1 MKLKN
6 IKKYSNKL
14 LKFKIIQ
21 NKVYNK
27 KQHLNNIKIEDIEY
41 RLKKIFNII
50 YKYHIFDKK
59 ILFVGPELSSIENF
73 QIKFLLKST
82 KHVFIPTNFWVRGAI
97 SNNKTYFKHSTKNR
111 KSLDNKISKLL
122 FQLKNKVDLIVLL
135 DESNSLNVSSEG
147 YESRIPIISLNSY
160 LNIHH
165 NKSSYRV
172 PGNFQFN
179 NKKILDNFFYSLL
192 ISTLKKGNRHKHSL
206 NLKKSR
212 SSRTVKKLT
221 TNNFKNK
228 YYRKKKIKN
237 HV

>member
-1 MKLKN
+1 MKLKE

-41 RLKKIFNII
+41 GLKKVFHII

-59 ILFVGPELSSIENF
+59 ILFVGAELSSIENS
-73 QIKFLLKST
+73 QIKFLFKST
-82 KHVFIPTNFWVRGAI
+82 KHIFIPTNLWMRGAI
-97 SNNKTYFKHSTKNR
+97 SNNKTYLKHSTKTK
-111 KSLDNKISKLL
+111 KSMGSRISELL
-122 FQLKNKVDLIVLL
+122 FQLKNKIDLIVIL
-135 DESNSLNVSSEG
+135 DESNSLNVSNEG

-160 LNIHH
+160 FNTYHS
-165 NKSSYRV
+165 KSSYRV
-172 PGNFQFN
+172 PGNFQLN

-192 ISTLKKGNRHKHSL
+192 ISTLKKGNNHKHSL
-206 NLKKSR
+206 TLRKNRPIKS
-212 SSRTVKKLT
+212 VKKLT
-221 TNNFKNK
+221 PNNFKSK
-228 YYRKKKIKN
+228 YYRKKKIKE